1 MGYCFLAMS
10 FRVMFLLLVG
20 VLFSCGRRTTTNG
33 TNPKIQVVMGA
44 RAVPAPGVRSIED
57 SVIVMVGGKIRAVGE
72 RRDVPIPQD
81 SARSDA
87 TGQWIV
93 PEPGYTLMPGQPAN
107 LLVLDAAPVGDIQPN
122 SPQVRR
128 RIKAGLWTDEYR

>member
-1 MGYCFLAMS
+1 MS
-10 FRVMFLLLVG
+10 FRVMFLILLCAMV
-20 VLFSCGRRTTTNG
+20 SCGRRSTTNG
-33 TNPKIQVVMGA
+33 KNPRIQVVLGA
-44 RAVPAPGVRSIED
+44 RAVPAPGIRSIED
-57 SVIVMVGGKIRAVGE
+57 AVIVMADGTIRAVGE

-93 PEPGYTLMPGQPAN
+93 PEPGHTLLPGQPAD
-107 LLVLDAAPVGDIQPN
+107 LLVLDSAPVGDIQPN

-128 RIKAGLWTDEYR
+128 RIKAGLWTDEFR